1 MKSLYIGDIN
11 EYELVNWL
19 SENISPVA
27 MTTRAEYQYFDMYH
41 GDDDKWIMDTTDV
54 SDVSSSKWD
63 TITHIQ
69 FRHKEDLMLCHL
81 AWGGTIQ

>member
-54 SDVSSSKWD
+54 SDVIPASW
-63 TITHIQ
+63 
-69 FRHKEDLMLCHL
+69 
-81 AWGGTIQ
+81 